1 MQIKVSFG
9 LGNSVSLNFPP
20 GTTVGM
26 AVKDS
31 RVKAAL
37 GHGDSVRM
45 LVDGVTQ
52 DANAPLREGDEIK
65 LESIAHA
72 KAS

>member
-1 MQIKVSFG
+1 MTIKISFG
-9 LGNSVSLNFPP
+9 LGNSVALPFPA
-20 GTTVGM
+20 GTTVGA
-26 AVKDS
+26 AVRDS

-37 GHGDSVRM
+37 GHGDNVRM

-65 LESIAHA
+65 LESVAHA